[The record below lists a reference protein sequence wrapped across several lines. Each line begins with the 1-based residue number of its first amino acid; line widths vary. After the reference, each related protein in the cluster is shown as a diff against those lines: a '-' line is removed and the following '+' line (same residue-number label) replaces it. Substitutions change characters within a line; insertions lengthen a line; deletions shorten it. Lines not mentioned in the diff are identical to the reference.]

1 MTPSEIIIQ
10 DMRRYGHSDDDIRR
24 MFTIIKTALDKEI
37 GLLLQK
43 NNTVLFVHS
52 LPKHAAELSIY
63 TADSP
68 PAVKT
73 AIKYFIEQLR
83 HGKFEIVYGADGGEQ
98 LNQTLKLLKILG
110 IDVKPSNVKGYKW
123 MAKL

>member
-24 MFTIIKTALDKEI
+24 MFTVIKTALDKEI

-52 LPKHAAELSIY
+52 LPNHAAEVSIY
-63 TADSP
+63 TVDSP
-68 PAVKT
+68 NAVKT
-73 AIKYFIEQLR
+73 AVKYFIEQMKR
-83 HGKFEIVYGADGGEQ
+83 GEFKVVYGADGGEQ
-98 LNQTLKLLKILG
+98 LTQTLKLLKTLG
-110 IDVKPSNVKGYKW
+110 IDVQESNVPQFKW